1 MRGAGRASWRLIA
14 QLARTFEAGLHPH
27 HGGPHEHPSQ
37 AAPHLDRGDRRDRR
51 GDTGAGRLWRRIV
64 RRRVL
69 RSDRRRLGRIW
80 QHGQLR
86 RLVRRAGELEPRR
99 ILVDGQGRTLY
110 LFEADR
116 GSTSACN
123 GACASVWPPLKTSGK
138 PKAGSGVSASKLGTA
153 RRADG
158 STGVT
163 YNGHPLYTYA
173 GDSGPGQTSGEG
185 IDGFGA
191 EWYVLSATGNKVE
204 AR

>member
-1 MRGAGRASWRLIA
+1 MSTL
-14 QLARTFEAGLHPH
+14 LK
-27 HGGPHEHPSQ
+27 
-37 AAPHLDRGDRRDRR
+37 
-51 GDTGAGRLWRRIV
+51 
-64 RRRVL
+64 RRRTWIAATAGIAAVTL
-69 RSDRRRLGRIW
+69 ALAGCGGGSSGGGSYGATAAGSDGSGNTGNSGGSSVALASSNLG
-80 QHGQLR
+80 
-86 RLVRRAGELEPRR
+86 R